1 MRRLARDAGLP
12 PPRVNAIVLGHEQ
25 DIAWPQLRL
34 VIEVDGHH
42 YHAPRGARETD
53 HERDAEL
60 VLAGWRVLRFTK
72 QRSEREPVAVA
83 VAVAAQLGTASAR
96 F

>member
-1 MRRLARDAGLP
+1 M
-12 PPRVNAIVLGHEQ
+12 VLGHER
-25 DIAWPQLRL
+25 DIAWPQLRP

-60 VLAGWRVLRFTK
+60 VLAGWRVPRFTE
-72 QRSEREPVAVA
+72 RRPEREPGA
-83 VAVAAQLGTASAR
+83 VAVAAQLGTAWAR

>member
-1 MRRLARDAGLP
+1 ML
-12 PPRVNAIVLGHEQ
+12 LGHER

-60 VLAGWRVLRFTK
+60 VLAARRVLRFA
-72 QRSEREPVAVA
+72 RVPRFVGSFGPVW
-83 VAVAAQLGTASAR
+83 G
-96 F
+96 